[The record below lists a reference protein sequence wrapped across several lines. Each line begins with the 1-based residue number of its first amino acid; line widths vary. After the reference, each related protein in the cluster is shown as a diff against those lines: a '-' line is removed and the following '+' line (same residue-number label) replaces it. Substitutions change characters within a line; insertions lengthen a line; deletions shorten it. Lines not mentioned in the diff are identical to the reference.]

1 MASWTDGAAY
11 APIERPDGF
20 ATPEVAALEVALPE
34 AARTPGP
41 LPTPTGFAPTAP
53 VIPLDQVQTATSP
66 QRNPSAP
73 FLVSG
78 GLLTAASSMGHDGP
92 RDPRTP
98 FKQAPDPT
106 GPQDLPP
113 PTGAPLAPP
122 MGMPMATAPFG
133 QAPGASQQQSTQR
146 TLVFLAVA
154 SMVLGLTIPAVAP
167 WMLVVAGSLTL
178 RTVRITGKVGPWVLG
193 TGLLLLIFSAVI
205 APDVLDSISRLV
217 CLGFGAT
224 FATAAVKTYS
234 PRR

>member
-20 ATPEVAALEVALPE
+20 ATPEVDALEVAQPE
-34 AARTPGP
+34 AAKTPGP
-41 LPTPTGFAPTAP
+41 MPTPTGFAPTAP
-53 VIPLDQVQTATSP
+53 VIPLDQIRTTSLP

-78 GLLTAASSMGHDGP
+78 GLLTAASSMGHDGV

-98 FKQAPDPT
+98 FAQASNAS
-106 GPQDLPP
+106 GPVDLPP

-122 MGMPMATAPFG
+122 AGMPMTMAPFG
-133 QAPGASQQQSTQR
+133 QAPRAGQQQSTQR

-154 SMVLGLTIPAVAP
+154 ATVLGLTIPAVAP
-167 WMLVVAGSLTL
+167 WMLILAGSLTL
-178 RTVRITGKVGPWVLG
+178 RTVPITGKTGQWVLT
-193 TGLLLLIFSAVI
+193 TGLFLLIFSVVLS
-205 APDVLDSISRLV
+205 PDLLDSISRLV

-224 FATAAVKTYS
+224 FAMAAVKTYNL
-234 PRR
+234 RR